1 MEFKKIQ
8 LNGFKS
14 FADKTNF
21 LIEEGLTGI
30 VGPNGCGKSNI
41 VESLRWVMGET
52 SKSNIVE
59 SLRWV
64 MGETSAKSMRGSGM
78 EDVIFNGTSNKA
90 SKNIAE
96 VSIDVENKNN
106 EGPVQYRDLDQ
117 ISVRRK
123 IEKDKGSKF
132 YINDKEVRAR
142 DAQMFFADL
151 STGAHSPS
159 MISQGRIGALVTAKP
174 TDRRAILEEAAG
186 ISGLHVRRHEA
197 ELRLGAAENNL
208 KRADELRRQQEKQL
222 ANLQKQAEEATK
234 YKLISEEIKKIE
246 AGLYYLKL
254 LEIDKEIK
262 IENEINNEAEGEVEG
277 FNNKIKIE
285 NEINNEAEGEV
296 EGFNNKITELENL
309 IKIAT
314 DKVSPLRE
322 KNIENLSRIQR
333 LNLELQSLDEEN
345 TRIQDEI
352 ESINKSIST
361 LDEDINRERGI
372 IIDANSN
379 EKRLKEEKADLIEID
394 SKYFETE
401 KLSNE
406 DLENAKKELKKEQE
420 AVDEVVN
427 NIAEGSINIS
437 LGPIKNVKN
446 SINRAKELINSNEIQ
461 QAVTLLDRCN
471 MELDNFLND
480 LKNEKSR
487 QELLNVNEKSQNI
500 KQLQEKYADAY
511 SKNQSIKNESIKR
524 NERIKTIETEIESWK
539 NLLSNSEKMVA
550 ELIERKNK
558 LSDQL
563 KKLEN
568 QPRVQAERKG
578 QISENLR
585 ISDKE
590 KVDNDIV
597 IEETDKRIETLRT
610 ELNEIQEQ
618 SIQIRERKASS
629 GATIEGLQK
638 RKSDLL
644 DRINSELNLSEDNI
658 LENSNLNGV
667 EELPNAIDQEDALD
681 KKKQERESLGSVN
694 LKADE
699 ETSKY
704 EDEIKKMEQDRSDLV
719 TAIVKLKDSINELNQ
734 KGRERLI
741 EAFEKVNRKFNEV
754 YTKLFNGGNAKL
766 ELVDSDDP
774 LEAGL
779 EMLVSPPGKRLQ
791 SITLLSG
798 GEQALTALSLIFAVF
813 LTNPSPICVLDE
825 VDAPLD
831 DANVTRFCN
840 LLEEL
845 IKITNTKFIIVTHH
859 ALTMS
864 KMNRLYGVTM
874 PEKGISQLVAVDLQK
889 AESMVA

>member
-14 FADKTNF
+14 FAEKTNF
-21 LIEEGLTGI
+21 LIEHGLTGI
-30 VGPNGCGKSNI
+30 VGPNGCG
-41 VESLRWVMGET
+41 
-52 SKSNIVE
+52 KSNIVE

-78 EDVIFNGTSNKA
+78 EDVIFNGTSNKS

-96 VSIDVENKNN
+96 VSISVDNASHD
-106 EGPVQYRDLDQ
+106 GPMQYKDLDH
-117 ISVRRK
+117 IEVRRK

-174 TDRRAILEEAAG
+174 TDRRAILEEAAN

-197 ELRLGAAENNL
+197 ELRLNAAEANL

-254 LEIDKEIK
+254 LDIDNEIR
-262 IENEINNEAEGEVEG
+262 IENEINNEAEGEVSS
-277 FNNKIKIE
+277 FNQQISQFE
-285 NEINNEAEGEV
+285 S
-296 EGFNNKITELENL
+296 L
-309 IKIAT
+309 IKTET

-333 LNLELQSLDEEN
+333 LNLELQNLDEEN
-345 TRIQDEI
+345 VRTQDEI
-352 ESINKSIST
+352 ENFKKSLKTIE
-361 LDEDINRERGI
+361 EDIDREKGI
-372 IIDANSN
+372 VIDANSN
-379 EKRLKEEKADLIEID
+379 EKRLKEEKSELIEID

-406 DLENAKKELKKEQE
+406 DLEKAKNQLNEEQK
-420 AVDEVVN
+420 AVDEIIEIFAN
-427 NIAEGSINIS
+427 GNINIS
-437 LGPIKNVKN
+437 IDPIKDV
-446 SINRAKELINSNEIQ
+446 INTIGKIKELINSNEAN
-461 QAVTLLDRCN
+461 QALTLLDRTKI
-471 MELDNFLND
+471 ELNNFLNNLAND
-480 LKNEKSR
+480 ESKSKLTDIDEKN
-487 QELLNVNEKSQNI
+487 NNI
-500 KQLQEKYADAY
+500 KLLQEKYADSF
-511 SKNQSIKNESIKR
+511 SKNQSIKKESIKR
-524 NERIKTIETEIESWK
+524 NERIKAIESEVESWK
-539 NLLSNSEKMVA
+539 NLLSNSQKMVT
-550 ELIERKNK
+550 ELTERKNK
-558 LSDQL
+558 LLSQLNERDQ
-563 KKLEN
+563 
-568 QPRVQAERKG
+568 QPKAQAEKKG
-578 QISENLR
+578 QATEGLR
-585 ISDKE
+585 ISQNE
-590 KVDNDIV
+590 KIENEKI
-597 IEETDKRIETLRT
+597 IEETDKKINSLRL
-610 ELNEIQEQ
+610 ELNDVQER

-629 GATIEGLQK
+629 GATVEGLKK
-638 RKSDLL
+638 RKEDLL
-644 DRINSELNLSEDNI
+644 ERISSELNLEENDI

-667 EELPNAIDQEDALD
+667 VELPNSVDQEEALD
-681 KKKQERESLGSVN
+681 EKKREREKLGSVN
-694 LKADE
+694 LRADE

-704 EDEIKKMEQDRSDLV
+704 EIEIKKMEQDREDLV
-719 TAIVKLKDSINELNQ
+719 SAIIKLKESINELNQ
-734 KGRERLI
+734 KGRERLL

-831 DANVTRFCN
+831 DANVTRFCG
-840 LLEEL
+840 LLDDL
-845 IKITNTKFIIVTHH
+845 TKITDTKFIIVTHH

>member
-21 LIEEGLTGI
+21 LIEDGLTGI
-30 VGPNGCGKSNI
+30 VGPNGCG
-41 VESLRWVMGET
+41 
-52 SKSNIVE
+52 KSNIVE

-78 EDVIFNGTSNKA
+78 EDVIFSGTSNKP

-96 VSIDVENKNN
+96 VSVMVANQNN
-106 EGPVQYRDLDQ
+106 DGPTQFKDLDE

-197 ELRLGAAENNL
+197 ELRLSAAENNL

-222 ANLQKQAEEATK
+222 TNLQKQAEEANK
-234 YKLISEEIKKIE
+234 YKNISNEIKKIE

-262 IENEINNEAEGEVEG
+262 IENEINTEAEDEVSG
-277 FNNKIKIE
+277 FNNRIS
-285 NEINNEAEGEV
+285 
-296 EGFNNKITELENL
+296 ELEKL
-309 IKIAT
+309 IKSET
-314 DKVSPLRE
+314 EKVSPLRE
-322 KNIENLSRIQR
+322 KNIESLSKIQR

-345 TRIQDEI
+345 TRTQDEI
-352 ESINKSIST
+352 ENIKKSLQT
-361 LDEDINRERGI
+361 FDDDINREKGI

-379 EKRLKEEKADLIEID
+379 EKRLKEEKNDLIEID
-394 SKYFETE
+394 SKYYETE
-401 KLSNE
+401 KNSND
-406 DLENAKKELKKEQE
+406 DLENSKTKMKFEIDKIKELVNSQKNQE
-420 AVDEVVN
+420 A
-427 NIAEGSINIS
+427 IN
-437 LGPIKNVKN
+437 
-446 SINRAKELINSNEIQ
+446 
-461 QAVTLLDRCN
+461 LLD
-471 MELDNFLND
+471 D
-480 LKNEKSR
+480 LEKIIEEYANTYGKN
-487 QELLNVNEKSQNI
+487 QNI
-500 KQLQEKYADAY
+500 KK
-511 SKNQSIKNESIKR
+511 ESIKR
-524 NERIKTIETEIESWK
+524 SQRINIIDKEIESWK
-539 NLLSNSEKMVA
+539 NLLSNSEKMVT
-550 ELIERKNK
+550 ELTERKNK
-558 LSDQL
+558 LNLQL
-563 KKLEN
+563 DKLDN
-568 QPRVQAERKG
+568 QPKIQAEKKG
-578 QISENLR
+578 QISESLR
-585 ISDKE
+585 ISEIE
-590 KVDNDIV
+590 KKDN
-597 IEETDKRIETLRT
+597 ETIINVTDEKIDSLRKQ
-610 ELNEIQEQ
+610 LNEIQEQ

-629 GATIEGLQK
+629 GATIEGLKK
-638 RKSDLL
+638 RKMDLV
-644 DRINSELNLSEDNI
+644 DRIISELNLTEENI
-658 LENSNLNGV
+658 LESSNLFGK
-667 EELPNAIDQEDALD
+667 EELPDAVNQEDLLD
-681 KKKQERESLGSVN
+681 KKKQEREKLGSVN

-699 ETSKY
+699 ETNKY
-704 EDEIKKMEQDRSDLV
+704 EMEIKKMEQDRTDLV
-719 TAIVKLKDSINELNQ
+719 TAILKLKDSINELNQ

-741 EAFEKVNRKFNEV
+741 DAFDKVNRKFNEV
-754 YTKLFNGGNAKL
+754 YTKLFNGGSAKL

-831 DANVTRFCN
+831 DANVTRFCS

>member
-41 VESLRWVMGET
+41 VESLRWA
-52 SKSNIVE
+52 
-59 SLRWV
+59 

-78 EDVIFNGTSNKA
+78 EDVIFSGTSNKA

-96 VSIDVENKNN
+96 VSIEVENKNN
-106 EGPVQYRDLDQ
+106 EGPVQYRELEE

-234 YKLISEEIKKIE
+234 YKLITDQIKKIE

-254 LEIDKEIK
+254 IEIDKEIQ
-262 IENEINNEAEGEVEG
+262 IENEINSEAGGEVEG
-277 FNNKIKIE
+277 FNVKIS
-285 NEINNEAEGEV
+285 
-296 EGFNNKITELENL
+296 ELENL
-309 IKIAT
+309 IKTAM

-333 LNLELQSLDEEN
+333 LNLELQNLDEEN
-345 TRIQDEI
+345 TRTQDEI
-352 ESINKSIST
+352 EAIKKSLQT
-361 LDEDINRERGI
+361 LDEDITREKGI

-401 KLSNE
+401 KLSSEELE
-406 DLENAKKELKKEQE
+406 DAKKKLKQEQK
-420 AVDEVVN
+420 AVDDVVN
-427 NIAEGSINIS
+427 TIAEGTVNIS
-437 LGPIKNVKN
+437 VGPIKNVKN
-446 SINRAKELINSNEIQ
+446 SIDRVKELINSNEIN
-461 QAVTLLDRCN
+461 QAITLLDRCN
-471 MELDNFLND
+471 MELDSFLND

-487 QELLNVNEKSQNI
+487 EELLSINEKSQNI

-524 NERIKTIETEIESWK
+524 NERIKTIETEIESWI

-550 ELIERKNK
+550 ELTERKNK
-558 LSDQL
+558 LTAQL
-563 KKLEN
+563 KELDN
-568 QPRVQAERKG
+568 QPSVQAERKG

-590 KVDNDIV
+590 KIDNDTV
-597 IEETDKRIETLRT
+597 IKETDQKIETLRAQ
-610 ELNEIQEQ
+610 LNEIQEQ

-644 DRINSELNLSEDNI
+644 DRINSELSLAEENI

-667 EELPNAIDQEDALD
+667 EELPNAVDQEDSLD
-681 KKKQERESLGSVN
+681 KKKQEREKLGSVN

-734 KGRERLI
+734 KGRERLT

-831 DANVTRFCN
+831 DANVTRFCS

>member
-14 FADKTNF
+14 FADKTSF

-52 SKSNIVE
+52 S
-59 SLRWV
+59 
-64 MGETSAKSMRGSGM
+64 AKSMRGSGM
-78 EDVIFNGTSNKA
+78 EDVIFSGTSNKP

-96 VSIDVENKNN
+96 VSVTVENKNN
-106 EGPVQYRDLDQ
+106 EGPIQFREQSEVN
-117 ISVRRK
+117 VRRK

-132 YINDKEVRAR
+132 YMNDKEVRAR

-197 ELRLGAAENNL
+197 ELRLNAAENNL

-234 YKLISEEIKKIE
+234 YKNISDDIKKIE

-254 LEIDKEIK
+254 IEIDKEIRV
-262 IENEINNEAEGEVEG
+262 ENEINTEAEGEVSG
-277 FNNKIKIE
+277 FNNKIFEIE
-285 NEINNEAEGEV
+285 S
-296 EGFNNKITELENL
+296 L
-309 IKIAT
+309 IKSET
-314 DKVSPLRE
+314 DKVTPLRE
-322 KNIENLSRIQR
+322 KNIENLSTIQR
-333 LNLELQSLDEEN
+333 LNLELQGLDEEN
-345 TRIQDEI
+345 TRIQDQI
-352 ESINKSIST
+352 KDIKSSIQTLEDDIS
-361 LDEDINRERGI
+361 REKGI
-372 IIDANSN
+372 VIDANSN
-379 EKRLKEEKADLIEID
+379 EKRLKEEKNDLIEVD
-394 SKYFETE
+394 SKYYETE
-401 KLSNE
+401 KKSNE
-406 DLENAKKELKKEQE
+406 DLNK
-420 AVDEVVN
+420 
-427 NIAEGSINIS
+427 S
-437 LGPIKNVKN
+437 KNQLNLEIDK
-446 SINRAKELINSNEIQ
+446 IKELINSQKNN
-461 QAVTLLDRCN
+461 QAIDVL
-471 MELDNFLND
+471 ENF
-480 LKNEKSR
+480 KTVIE
-487 QELLNVNEKSQNI
+487 E
-500 KQLQEKYADAY
+500 YADSY
-511 SKNQSIKNESIKR
+511 SKNQNIKKESVKR
-524 NERIKTIETEIESWK
+524 NERINIIDNEIESWK
-539 NLLSNSEKMVA
+539 NLLSSSEKMVS
-550 ELIERKNK
+550 ELTERK
-558 LSDQL
+558 
-563 KKLEN
+563 KKLNLQLEKLDN
-568 QPRVQAERKG
+568 QPKLQAEKKG
-578 QISENLR
+578 QISEGLR
-585 ISDKE
+585 ISEKE
-590 KVDNDIV
+590 KNDNDLI
-597 IEETDKRIETLRT
+597 INETDEKIETLRS
-610 ELNEIQEQ
+610 ELNNIQEQ

-629 GATIEGLQK
+629 SATIEGLKK
-638 RKSDLL
+638 RKMDLV
-644 DRINSELNLSEDNI
+644 DRINSELNLNEDNI
-658 LENSNLNGV
+658 LENSNLFGK
-667 EELPNAIDQEDALD
+667 EELPDAVNQEDLLD
-681 KKKQERESLGSVN
+681 KKKQEREKLGSVN

-699 ETSKY
+699 ETNKY
-704 EDEIKKMEQDRSDLV
+704 EAEIKKMEQDRADLV
-719 TAIVKLKDSINELNQ
+719 TAIIKLKDSINELNQ

-741 EAFEKVNRKFNEV
+741 DAFEKVNRKFNEV
-754 YTKLFNGGNAKL
+754 YTQLFNGGNAKL

-840 LLEEL
+840 LLDEL
-845 IKITNTKFIIVTHH
+845 TKITNTKFIIVTHH

>member
-1 MEFKKIQ
+1 MQFKKIQ

-21 LIEEGLTGI
+21 LIEDGLTGI
-30 VGPNGCGKSNI
+30 VGPNGCG
-41 VESLRWVMGET
+41 
-52 SKSNIVE
+52 KSNIVE

-78 EDVIFNGTSNKA
+78 EDVIFSGTSNKS

-96 VSIDVENKNN
+96 VSVTVSNDNN
-106 EGPVQYRDLDQ
+106 EGPVQFRELDEVN
-117 ISVRRK
+117 VRRK

-197 ELRLGAAENNL
+197 ELRLSAAENNL
-208 KRADELRRQQEKQL
+208 KRADELRRQQERQL

-234 YKLISEEIKKIE
+234 YKNISDEIKKIE

-262 IENEINNEAEGEVEG
+262 VENEINTEAEGEVS
-277 FNNKIKIE
+277 
-285 NEINNEAEGEV
+285 
-296 EGFNNKITELENL
+296 GFNNKITELEKQ
-309 IKIAT
+309 IKFETEKIT
-314 DKVSPLRE
+314 PLRE
-322 KNIENLSRIQR
+322 KNIENLSKIQR
-333 LNLELQSLDEEN
+333 LNLDLQNLDEEN
-345 TRIQDEI
+345 NRIQDEI
-352 ESINKSIST
+352 KNIKKSLQTFDDDIS
-361 LDEDINRERGI
+361 REKGI
-372 IIDANSN
+372 VIDANSN
-379 EKRLKEEKADLIEID
+379 EKRLKEEKNELIEID
-394 SKYFETE
+394 SKYYQTE

-406 DLENAKKELKKEQE
+406 DLDNAKSKLNLEIDK
-420 AVDEVVN
+420 V
-427 NIAEGSINIS
+427 
-437 LGPIKNVKN
+437 
-446 SINRAKELINSNEIQ
+446 KELINSKKNDEAII
-461 QAVTLLDRCN
+461 ALDSCKLII
-471 MELDNFLND
+471 EEYADNY
-480 LKNEKSR
+480 SR
-487 QELLNVNEKSQNI
+487 NQNI
-500 KQLQEKYADAY
+500 KK
-511 SKNQSIKNESIKR
+511 ESVKR
-524 NERIKTIETEIESWK
+524 NQRIGVIDKEIDSWK
-539 NLLSNSEKMVA
+539 NLLSNSEKMVT
-550 ELIERKNK
+550 ELTDRKNK
-558 LSDQL
+558 LSQQL
-563 KKLEN
+563 DKLDN
-568 QPRVQAERKG
+568 QPKLQAEKKG
-578 QISENLR
+578 QISEGLR
-585 ISDKE
+585 ISEQE
-590 KVDNDIV
+590 KNENEKI
-597 IEETDKRIETLRT
+597 INTTDEKIETLRT
-610 ELNEIQEQ
+610 QLNEIQEQ

-629 GATIEGLQK
+629 GATIEGLKK
-638 RKSDLL
+638 RKNDLI
-644 DRINSELNLSEDNI
+644 DRIISELNLTEENI
-658 LENSNLNGV
+658 LENSNLFGA
-667 EELPNAIDQEDALD
+667 EELPDAVNQEDLLD
-681 KKKQERESLGSVN
+681 KKKQEREKLGSVN

-699 ETSKY
+699 ETNKY
-704 EDEIKKMEQDRSDLV
+704 ETEIKKMEQDRADLV
-719 TAIVKLKDSINELNQ
+719 TAIIKLKDSINELNQ

-798 GEQALTALSLIFAVF
+798 GEQALTALSLVFAVF

-831 DANVTRFCN
+831 DANVTRFCS

-845 IKITNTKFIIVTHH
+845 TKITNTKFIIVTHH

>member
-21 LIEEGLTGI
+21 LIEDGLTGI
-30 VGPNGCGKSNI
+30 VGPNGCG
-41 VESLRWVMGET
+41 
-52 SKSNIVE
+52 KSNIVE

-78 EDVIFNGTSNKA
+78 EDVIFSGTSNKA
-90 SKNIAE
+90 SKNRAE
-96 VSIDVENKNN
+96 VSVTIGNENN
-106 EGPVQYRDLDQ
+106 EGPIQFRELSEVN
-117 ISVRRK
+117 VRRK

-197 ELRLGAAENNL
+197 ELRLAAAENNL

-234 YKLISEEIKKIE
+234 YKNISDEIKKIE

-254 LEIDKEIK
+254 LEIEREIVV
-262 IENEINNEAEGEVEG
+262 ENEINTEAEGEVSG
-277 FNNKIKIE
+277 FNNKI
-285 NEINNEAEGEV
+285 
-296 EGFNNKITELENL
+296 FELEKL
-309 IKIAT
+309 IKSET
-314 DKVSPLRE
+314 DKVAPLRE
-322 KNIENLSRIQR
+322 KNIENLSKIQR

-345 TRIQDEI
+345 TRIQEEI
-352 ESINKSIST
+352 ENIKKSLQT
-361 LDEDINRERGI
+361 FDEDIGREKGI

-379 EKRLKEEKADLIEID
+379 EKRLKEEKNELIEID
-394 SKYFETE
+394 SKYYETE
-401 KLSNE
+401 KKSNE
-406 DLENAKKELKKEQE
+406 DLE
-420 AVDEVVN
+420 
-427 NIAEGSINIS
+427 SS
-437 LGPIKNVKN
+437 KNKLNMEIDKV
-446 SINRAKELINSNEIQ
+446 KELIHSQKNIEALS
-461 QAVTLLDRCN
+461 A
-471 MELDNFLND
+471 LDNC
-480 LKNEKSR
+480 KKIIE
-487 QELLNVNEKSQNI
+487 E
-500 KQLQEKYADAY
+500 YADSY
-511 SKNQSIKNESIKR
+511 SKNQNIKKDSVKR
-524 NERIKTIETEIESWK
+524 NERINIIDGEIESWK
-539 NLLSNSEKMVA
+539 NLLSNSEKMVT
-550 ELIERKNK
+550 ELTERKNK
-558 LSDQL
+558 LNSQL
-563 KKLEN
+563 EKLDN
-568 QPRVQAERKG
+568 QPKFQAEKKG
-578 QISENLR
+578 QISEGLR
-585 ISDKE
+585 ISEKE
-590 KVDNDIV
+590 KTENENIINTTDEK
-597 IEETDKRIETLRT
+597 IESLRT
-610 ELNEIQEQ
+610 NLNEIQEQ

-629 GATIEGLQK
+629 GATVEGLRK
-638 RKSDLL
+638 RKNDLI
-644 DRINSELNLSEDNI
+644 DRINSELNLKEENI
-658 LENSNLNGV
+658 LENSNLFGA
-667 EELPNAIDQEDALD
+667 EDLPDAVNQEDLLD
-681 KKKQERESLGSVN
+681 KKKQEREKLGSVN

-699 ETSKY
+699 ETNKY
-704 EDEIKKMEQDRSDLV
+704 ETEIKKMEQDRADLV
-719 TAIVKLKDSINELNQ
+719 TAIMKLKDSINELNQ

-741 EAFEKVNRKFNEV
+741 EAFDKVNRKFNEV

-831 DANVTRFCN
+831 DANVTRFCS
-840 LLEEL
+840 LLDEL
-845 IKITNTKFIIVTHH
+845 TKITNTKFIIVTHH

-889 AESMVA
+889 AEDMVA

>member
-14 FADKTNF
+14 FAEKTNF
-21 LIEEGLTGI
+21 LIEDGLTGI
-30 VGPNGCGKSNI
+30 VGPNGCG
-41 VESLRWVMGET
+41 
-52 SKSNIVE
+52 KSNIVE

-78 EDVIFNGTSNKA
+78 EDVIFSGTSNKA

-96 VSIDVENKNN
+96 VSISVANQNN
-106 EGPVQYRDLDQ
+106 EGPVQFRELDEVN
-117 ISVRRK
+117 VRRK

-197 ELRLGAAENNL
+197 ELRLSAAENNL

-234 YKLISEEIKKIE
+234 YKNITDEIKKIE

-254 LEIDKEIK
+254 LEIDKEIRV
-262 IENEINNEAEGEVEG
+262 ENEINTEAEGEVSG
-277 FNNKIKIE
+277 FNNKIS
-285 NEINNEAEGEV
+285 
-296 EGFNNKITELENL
+296 ELENL
-309 IKIAT
+309 IKSET
-314 DKVSPLRE
+314 DKVTPLRE
-322 KNIENLSRIQR
+322 KNIENLSKIQR
-333 LNLELQSLDEEN
+333 LNLELQGLDEEN

-352 ESINKSIST
+352 ENIKKSLQT
-361 LDEDINRERGI
+361 FDEDIIREKGI
-372 IIDANSN
+372 VIDANSN
-379 EKRLKEEKADLIEID
+379 EKRLKEEKNELIEVD
-394 SKYFETE
+394 SKYYQTE
-401 KLSNE
+401 KQSNE
-406 DLENAKKELKKEQE
+406 DLDSARNKLKIEIDK
-420 AVDEVVN
+420 V
-427 NIAEGSINIS
+427 
-437 LGPIKNVKN
+437 
-446 SINRAKELINSNEIQ
+446 KELISSQKNEEAIT
-461 QAVTLLDRCN
+461 A
-471 MELDNFLND
+471 LDNCKLII
-480 LKNEKSR
+480 E
-487 QELLNVNEKSQNI
+487 E
-500 KQLQEKYADAY
+500 YADSY
-511 SKNQSIKNESIKR
+511 SKNQNIKKESVKR
-524 NERIKTIETEIESWK
+524 NERISVIDKEIESWK
-539 NLLSNSEKMVA
+539 NLLSNSEKMVN
-550 ELIERKNK
+550 ELTERKNK
-558 LSDQL
+558 LNLQL
-563 KKLEN
+563 DKLDS
-568 QPRVQAERKG
+568 QPKLQAEKKG
-578 QISENLR
+578 QISEGLR
-585 ISDKE
+585 IAEQE
-590 KVDNDIV
+590 KTENDSIINSTDEK
-597 IEETDKRIETLRT
+597 IESFRSQ
-610 ELNEIQEQ
+610 LNQIQEQ

-629 GATIEGLQK
+629 GATIEGLKK
-638 RKSDLL
+638 RKNDLV
-644 DRINSELNLSEDNI
+644 DRVNSELNLTEENI
-658 LENSNLNGV
+658 LENSNLFGK
-667 EELPNAIDQEDALD
+667 EELPDAVNQEDSLD
-681 KKKQERESLGSVN
+681 KKKQEREKLGSVN

-699 ETSKY
+699 ETNKY
-704 EDEIKKMEQDRSDLV
+704 ETEIKKMEQDRADLV
-719 TAIVKLKDSINELNQ
+719 TAIIKLKDSINELNQ

-741 EAFEKVNRKFNEV
+741 EAFDKVNRKFNEV

-831 DANVTRFCN
+831 DANVTRFCS

-845 IKITNTKFIIVTHH
+845 TKITNTKFIIVTHH

>member
-14 FADKTNF
+14 FADKANF
-21 LIEEGLTGI
+21 LIEDGLTGI

-41 VESLRWVMGET
+41 VESLRWA
-52 SKSNIVE
+52 
-59 SLRWV
+59 

-96 VSIDVENKNN
+96 VSISLDNTSH
-106 EGPVQYRDLDQ
+106 EGPLQYKEMDQ
-117 ISVRRK
+117 IEVRRK

-174 TDRRAILEEAAG
+174 TDRRAILEEAAN

-197 ELRLGAAENNL
+197 ELRLNAAETNL

-222 ANLQKQAEEATK
+222 INLQKQAEEATK

-254 LEIDKEIK
+254 LDIDNEIR
-262 IENEINNEAEGEVEG
+262 IENEINNEAEGEVNN
-277 FNNKIKIE
+277 FNQQISEFENSIKIE
-285 NEINNEAEGEV
+285 
-296 EGFNNKITELENL
+296 
-309 IKIAT
+309 T

-333 LNLELQSLDEEN
+333 LNLELQNLDEEN
-345 TRIQDEI
+345 VRTQDEI
-352 ESINKSIST
+352 ENIKKSLETIE
-361 LDEDINRERGI
+361 EDIDREKGI
-372 IIDANSN
+372 VIDANSN
-379 EKRLKEEKADLIEID
+379 EKRLKEEKNELIEID

-406 DLENAKKELKKEQE
+406 DLEKAKNQLNKEQKT
-420 AVDEVVN
+420 VDEIIEIFAN
-427 NIAEGSINIS
+427 GNINIS
-437 LGPIKNVKN
+437 IEPIKEA
-446 SINRAKELINSNEIQ
+446 INTIEKIKELINSNEPN
-461 QAVTLLDRCN
+461 QALALLDRTKI
-471 MELDNFLND
+471 ELDSFLNNLAND
-480 LKNEKSR
+480 ESKNKLNDINEK
-487 QELLNVNEKSQNI
+487 NNNI
-500 KQLQEKYADAY
+500 KLLQEKYTDSF
-511 SKNQSIKNESIKR
+511 SKNQSIKKESIKR
-524 NERIKTIETEIESWK
+524 NERIKAIETEIESWK
-539 NLLSNSEKMVA
+539 NLLSNSQKMVR
-550 ELIERKNK
+550 ELTERKNK
-558 LSDQL
+558 LLLQLDERDQ
-563 KKLEN
+563 
-568 QPRVQAERKG
+568 QPKVQAEKKG
-578 QISENLR
+578 QATEGLR
-585 ISDKE
+585 ISQNE
-590 KVDNDIV
+590 KIENEKI
-597 IEETDKRIETLRT
+597 IEETDKKINSLRL
-610 ELNEIQEQ
+610 ELNDVQEK

-629 GATIEGLQK
+629 GATVEGLKK
-638 RKSDLL
+638 RKDDLL
-644 DRINSELNLSEDNI
+644 ERVSSELNLEENNI

-667 EELPNAIDQEDALD
+667 EDLPDSVAQEEALD
-681 KKKQERESLGSVN
+681 EKKREREKLGSVN
-694 LKADE
+694 LRADE

-704 EDEIKKMEQDRSDLV
+704 EIEIKKMEQDREDLV
-719 TAIVKLKDSINELNQ
+719 SAIIKLKESINELNQ
-734 KGRERLI
+734 KGRERLLG
-741 EAFEKVNRKFNEV
+741 AFEKVNRKFNEV

-831 DANVTRFCN
+831 DANVTRFCG
-840 LLEEL
+840 LLEDL
-845 IKITNTKFIIVTHH
+845 TKITNTKFIIVTHH

-889 AESMVA
+889 AEDMVA

>member
-21 LIEEGLTGI
+21 LIENGLTGI
-30 VGPNGCGKSNI
+30 VGPNGCG
-41 VESLRWVMGET
+41 
-52 SKSNIVE
+52 KSNIVE

-78 EDVIFNGTSNKA
+78 EDVIFSGTSNKP

-96 VSIDVENKNN
+96 VSVTVANENN
-106 EGPVQYRDLDQ
+106 EGPVQFRELNE
-117 ISVRRK
+117 INVRRK

-197 ELRLGAAENNL
+197 ELRLSAAENNL
-208 KRADELRRQQEKQL
+208 KRADELRRQQERQL

-234 YKLISEEIKKIE
+234 YKNISDEIKKVE

-262 IENEINNEAEGEVEG
+262 IENEINTEAETEVSG
-277 FNNKIKIE
+277 FNNKI
-285 NEINNEAEGEV
+285 NELEKLIKTEV
-296 EGFNNKITELENL
+296 DKIT
-309 IKIAT
+309 
-314 DKVSPLRE
+314 PLRE
-322 KNIENLSRIQR
+322 KNIENLSKIQR
-333 LNLELQSLDEEN
+333 LNLELKSLDEEN

-352 ESINKSIST
+352 ENVKKSLQTIDDDIS
-361 LDEDINRERGI
+361 RERGI
-372 IIDANSN
+372 VIDANSN
-379 EKRLKEEKADLIEID
+379 EKRLKEEKSELIEID
-394 SKYFETE
+394 SKYYQTE
-401 KLSNE
+401 KQSNE
-406 DLENAKKELKKEQE
+406 DLENSKNKLKSEIDK
-420 AVDEVVN
+420 
-427 NIAEGSINIS
+427 
-437 LGPIKNVKN
+437 IKQ
-446 SINRAKELINSNEIQ
+446 LINSKKNDDAIK
-461 QAVTLLDRCN
+461 ALDECQFVI
-471 MELDNFLND
+471 E
-480 LKNEKSR
+480 E
-487 QELLNVNEKSQNI
+487 
-500 KQLQEKYADAY
+500 YADSY
-511 SKNQSIKNESIKR
+511 SKNQNIKRESVKR
-524 NERIKTIETEIESWK
+524 NERIAIIDKEIESWK

-550 ELIERKNK
+550 ELSDRKNK
-558 LSDQL
+558 LNVQRD
-563 KKLEN
+563 KLDN
-568 QPRVQAERKG
+568 QPKFQAEKKG

-585 ISDKE
+585 ISENE
-590 KVDNDIV
+590 KNENEQIINTTDEK
-597 IEETDKRIETLRT
+597 IENLRNK
-610 ELNEIQEQ
+610 LNEIQEQ

-629 GATIEGLQK
+629 GATIEGLKK
-638 RKSDLL
+638 RKNDLV
-644 DRINSELNLSEDNI
+644 DRIISELNLTEENI
-658 LENSNLNGV
+658 LENSNLFGV
-667 EELPNAIDQEDALD
+667 EELPDAVNQEDLLD
-681 KKKQERESLGSVN
+681 KKKQEREKLGSVN

-699 ETSKY
+699 ETVKY
-704 EDEIKKMEQDRSDLV
+704 ETEIKKMEQDRADLV

-741 EAFEKVNRKFNEV
+741 EAFDKVNRKFNEV

-831 DANVTRFCN
+831 DANVTRFCG

>member
-14 FADKTNF
+14 FAEKTNF
-21 LIEEGLTGI
+21 LIENGLTGI
-30 VGPNGCGKSNI
+30 VGPNGCG
-41 VESLRWVMGET
+41 
-52 SKSNIVE
+52 KSNIVE

-96 VSIDVENKNN
+96 VSVSVDNASHD
-106 EGPVQYRDLDQ
+106 GPIQYKDLDQ
-117 ISVRRK
+117 IEVRRK

-132 YINDKEVRAR
+132 YINNKEVRAR

-174 TDRRAILEEAAG
+174 TDRRAILEEAAN

-197 ELRLGAAENNL
+197 ELRLNAAETNL

-234 YKLISEEIKKIE
+234 YKLISQEIKKIE

-254 LEIDKEIK
+254 LDIDNEIR
-262 IENEINNEAEGEVEG
+262 IENEINNEAGGEVNT
-277 FNNKIKIE
+277 FNQQISQFENSIK
-285 NEINNEAEGEV
+285 V
-296 EGFNNKITELENL
+296 E
-309 IKIAT
+309 T

-322 KNIENLSRIQR
+322 KNIENLSKIQR
-333 LNLELQSLDEEN
+333 LNLDLKNLDEEN
-345 TRIQDEI
+345 IRTQDEI
-352 ESINKSIST
+352 ENIKRSLKTIE
-361 LDEDINRERGI
+361 EDIDREKGI
-372 IIDANSN
+372 VIDANSN
-379 EKRLKEEKADLIEID
+379 EKRLKEEKAELIEID

-406 DLENAKKELKKEQE
+406 DLEKAKKLLTDEQKS
-420 AVDEVVN
+420 VDKIIN
-427 NIAEGSINIS
+427 LFADGNINIAIE
-437 LGPIKNVKN
+437 PIKSVKKT
-446 SINRAKELINSNEIQ
+446 ITRAKELINDNEINQ
-461 QAVTLLDRCN
+461 SIVLLDRCQI
-471 MELDNFLND
+471 EIDDFLNSLED
-480 LKNEKSR
+480 EDSKKKLSNINEKNE
-487 QELLNVNEKSQNI
+487 NI
-500 KQLQEKYADAY
+500 KLLQEKYADSF
-511 SKNQSIKNESIKR
+511 SKNQSIKKESVKR
-524 NERIKTIETEIESWK
+524 NERIKAIESEVESWR
-539 NLLSNSEKMVA
+539 NLLSNSQKMVS
-550 ELIERKNK
+550 ELTERKNK
-558 LSDQL
+558 LLSQLNKRDQ
-563 KKLEN
+563 
-568 QPRVQAERKG
+568 QPKVQAEKKG
-578 QISENLR
+578 QVTEGLR
-585 ISDKE
+585 IASNE
-590 KVDNDIV
+590 KIENEKI
-597 IEETDKRIETLRT
+597 IEETDKEINSLRL
-610 ELNEIQEQ
+610 ELNEVQEK

-629 GATIEGLQK
+629 GATIEGLKK
-638 RKSDLL
+638 RKDDLL
-644 DRINSELNLSEDNI
+644 ERVRSELNLDENNI
-658 LENSNLNGV
+658 LEKSNLNGV
-667 EELPNAIDQEDALD
+667 EELPDSIVQEDALD
-681 KKKQERESLGSVN
+681 EKKREREKLGSVN
-694 LKADE
+694 LRADE

-704 EDEIKKMEQDRSDLV
+704 EIEIKRMEQDRADLV
-719 TAIVKLKDSINELNQ
+719 SAIIKLKESINELNQ

-831 DANVTRFCN
+831 DANVTRFCG
-840 LLEEL
+840 LLDDL
-845 IKITNTKFIIVTHH
+845 TKITNTKFIIVTHH

>member
-21 LIEEGLTGI
+21 LIENGLTGI
-30 VGPNGCGKSNI
+30 VGPNGCG
-41 VESLRWVMGET
+41 
-52 SKSNIVE
+52 KSNIVE

-78 EDVIFNGTSNKA
+78 EDVIFSGTSNKP

-96 VSIDVENKNN
+96 VSVTVANENN
-106 EGPVQYRDLDQ
+106 EGPVQFRELNE
-117 ISVRRK
+117 INVRRK

-197 ELRLGAAENNL
+197 ELRLSAAENNL
-208 KRADELRRQQEKQL
+208 KRADELRRQQERQL

-234 YKLISEEIKKIE
+234 YKNISDEIKKIE

-262 IENEINNEAEGEVEG
+262 IENEINTEAETEVSG
-277 FNNKIKIE
+277 FNNKI
-285 NEINNEAEGEV
+285 NELEKLIKTEV
-296 EGFNNKITELENL
+296 DKIT
-309 IKIAT
+309 
-314 DKVSPLRE
+314 PLRE
-322 KNIENLSRIQR
+322 KNIENLSKIQR
-333 LNLELQSLDEEN
+333 LNLELKSLDEEN

-352 ESINKSIST
+352 ENVKKSLQTIDDDIS
-361 LDEDINRERGI
+361 RERGI
-372 IIDANSN
+372 VIDANSN
-379 EKRLKEEKADLIEID
+379 EKRLKEEKSELIEID
-394 SKYFETE
+394 SKYYQTE
-401 KLSNE
+401 KQSNE
-406 DLENAKKELKKEQE
+406 DLENSKNKLKSEIDK
-420 AVDEVVN
+420 
-427 NIAEGSINIS
+427 
-437 LGPIKNVKN
+437 IKQ
-446 SINRAKELINSNEIQ
+446 LINSKKNDDAIKS
-461 QAVTLLDRCN
+461 LDDCQFVI
-471 MELDNFLND
+471 E
-480 LKNEKSR
+480 E
-487 QELLNVNEKSQNI
+487 
-500 KQLQEKYADAY
+500 YADSY
-511 SKNQSIKNESIKR
+511 SKNQNIKRESVKR
-524 NERIKTIETEIESWK
+524 NERIAIIDKEIESWK

-550 ELIERKNK
+550 ELSDRKNK
-558 LSDQL
+558 LNVQRD
-563 KKLEN
+563 KLDN
-568 QPRVQAERKG
+568 QPKFQAEKKG

-585 ISDKE
+585 ISENE
-590 KVDNDIV
+590 KNENEQI
-597 IEETDKRIETLRT
+597 INTTDEKIDTLRNQ
-610 ELNEIQEQ
+610 LNEIQEQ

-629 GATIEGLQK
+629 GATIEGLKK
-638 RKSDLL
+638 RKNDLV
-644 DRINSELNLSEDNI
+644 DRIISELNLTEENI
-658 LENSNLNGV
+658 LENSNLFGV
-667 EELPNAIDQEDALD
+667 EELPDAVNQEDLLD
-681 KKKQERESLGSVN
+681 KKKQEREKLGSVN

-699 ETSKY
+699 ETVKY
-704 EDEIKKMEQDRSDLV
+704 ETEIKKMEQDRADLV
-719 TAIVKLKDSINELNQ
+719 TAIIKLKDSINELNQ

-741 EAFEKVNRKFNEV
+741 EAFDKVNRKFNEV

-831 DANVTRFCN
+831 DANVTRFCG

>member
-30 VGPNGCGKSNI
+30 VGPNGCG
-41 VESLRWVMGET
+41 
-52 SKSNIVE
+52 KSNIVE

-106 EGPVQYRDLDQ
+106 EGPVQYRELDQ
-117 ISVRRK
+117 INVRRK

-159 MISQGRIGALVTAKP
+159 MISQGRIGSLVTAKP

-208 KRADELRRQQEKQL
+208 RRADELRRQQEKQL

-234 YKLISEEIKKIE
+234 YKLITEEIKKIE

-254 LEIDKEIK
+254 LEIYKEIK

-277 FNNKIKIE
+277 FNNKIS
-285 NEINNEAEGEV
+285 
-296 EGFNNKITELENL
+296 ELENL
-309 IKIAT
+309 IKLAT

-345 TRIQDEI
+345 IRIQDEI
-352 ESINKSIST
+352 ESIKKSIQT
-361 LDEDINRERGI
+361 LDEDISRERGI

-379 EKRLKEEKADLIEID
+379 KKRLKEEIADLIEID

-401 KLSNE
+401 KLSNDE
-406 DLENAKKELKKEQE
+406 LENAKRELKKEQE
-420 AVDEVVN
+420 AVDEVIN
-427 NIAEGSINIS
+427 NIAEGNLNIS
-437 LGPIKNVKN
+437 IGPIKNVKN
-446 SINRAKELINSNEIQ
+446 SINRVKELISNNEIN

-471 MELDNFLND
+471 VELDNFLSD
-480 LKNEKSR
+480 LKDEKSGD
-487 QELLNVNEKSQNI
+487 ELLNVNKKSQII
-500 KQLQEKYADAY
+500 KILQEKYADAY

-539 NLLSNSEKMVA
+539 NLLANSEKMVA
-550 ELIERKNK
+550 ELTERKNK
-558 LSDQL
+558 FTAQL
-563 KKLEN
+563 TELDN
-568 QPRVQAERKG
+568 QPKVQAERKG

-585 ISDKE
+585 ISDKD
-590 KVDNDIV
+590 KIDNDVV
-597 IEETDKRIETLRT
+597 IEETDQTIESLRSQ
-610 ELNEIQEQ
+610 LNEIQEQ

-629 GATIEGLQK
+629 GATIEGLEK
-638 RKSDLL
+638 RKIDLL
-644 DRINSELNLSEDNI
+644 DRINSELNLSEENI
-658 LENSNLNGV
+658 LENSNLNGI
-667 EELPNAIDQEDALD
+667 EELPDAVDQEDDLD
-681 KKKQERESLGSVN
+681 KKKQEREKLGSVN

-699 ETSKY
+699 ETNKY
-704 EDEIKKMEQDRSDLV
+704 EDEIKKMEQDRADLV
-719 TAIVKLKDSINELNQ
+719 TAILKLKDSINELNQ

-845 IKITNTKFIIVTHH
+845 IKTTNTKFIIVTHH